1 MHIKILLGEATRHT
15 ASVDQGCV
23 YNDTFTTTGIR
34 RELRYRHIVRKLR
47 NTHKYKALV
56 LLFCRLHRQ
65 HPHHPITILKNISIL
80 TIKYQ
85 VIHTNN
91 ILHFLNRTRR
101 NYSRIPTDQLLSPPE
116 HCAWLRRG
124 HASGGSILYL

>member
-1 MHIKILLGEATRHT
+1 MSFSEGRTLGW
-15 ASVDQGCV
+15 S
-23 YNDTFTTTGIR
+23 
-34 RELRYRHIVRKLR
+34 RELSGGNLGPLDGQQRTKFWKGSGPC
-47 NTHKYKALV
+47 TE
-56 LLFCRLHRQ
+56 
-65 HPHHPITILKNISIL
+65 PGPTISD
-80 TIKYQ
+80 
-85 VIHTNN
+85 N